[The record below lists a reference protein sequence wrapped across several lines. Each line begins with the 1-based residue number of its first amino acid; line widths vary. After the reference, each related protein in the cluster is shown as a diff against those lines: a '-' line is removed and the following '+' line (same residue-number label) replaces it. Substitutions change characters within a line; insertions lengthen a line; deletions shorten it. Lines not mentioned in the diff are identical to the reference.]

1 MAVPLSMV
9 VCMKQPFD
17 CCLDL
22 QIQSAL
28 RIFLDVCASMPVD
41 TRKGKFLMC
50 FLWFY
55 IKD

>member
-9 VCMKQPFD
+9 VCVKQPFD

-50 FLWFY
+50 LLWFY